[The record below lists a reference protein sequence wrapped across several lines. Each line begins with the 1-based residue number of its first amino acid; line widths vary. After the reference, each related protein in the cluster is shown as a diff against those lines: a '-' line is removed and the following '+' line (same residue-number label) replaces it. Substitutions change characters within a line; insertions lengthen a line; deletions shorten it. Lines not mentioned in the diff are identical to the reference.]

1 LGGFIRSLFCLE
13 QKDEVE
19 AIALKISRTLNIN
32 PPEITVEKLDNLPLI
47 NWHQRFKQ
55 QMLAI
60 ALSSTKKS
68 KSSVITETNE
78 DNLVDEQRNEMEE
91 NQLLSQTDYSTKNNI
106 INEKETEDKEKEE
119 TSKREFY
126 EYINHLMSSM
136 KRHNKS
142 SPALVLN

>member
-1 LGGFIRSLFCLE
+1 MGGFIRSLFCLE